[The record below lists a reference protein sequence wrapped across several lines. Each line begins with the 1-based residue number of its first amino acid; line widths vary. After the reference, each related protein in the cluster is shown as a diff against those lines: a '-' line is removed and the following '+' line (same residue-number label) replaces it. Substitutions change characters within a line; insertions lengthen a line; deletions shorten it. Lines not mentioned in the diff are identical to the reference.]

1 MNFSGAAKL
10 HLDANK
16 DAVTRLRRAIG
27 LNPNFPV
34 MHFALAGAL
43 ANLGRMEEARAET
56 HAGLALDPKFTVR
69 SFRLGAESDN
79 PVFVKQHERSAD
91 IMRKAGMPDG

>member
-1 MNFSGAAKL
+1 MFDGHAEETEREENEALRLSARDPRAWIWMNFSGAAKL
-10 HLDANK
+10 HLDANE

-34 MHFALAGAL
+34 MHFALAAAL

-56 HAGLALDPKFTVR
+56 HAGA
-69 SFRLGAESDN
+69 
-79 PVFVKQHERSAD
+79 
-91 IMRKAGMPDG
+91 